1 MSIQANNVGN
11 VLEICIAR
19 PEKRNAIS
27 AAMYQELTRLLDEA
41 NADKE
46 CAAVIVHGAGGHFTV
61 GADINDFQT
70 RRGNEDSP
78 AVTILRKMAAIDVP
92 LIAAVEGL
100 AIGIGATML
109 QHVDF
114 AYASQDARFRMPFVS
129 LGLCPEGA
137 SSYLLESL
145 VGVRKA
151 REWLMLGKFFDAEE
165 AFDAG
170 LLTSL
175 TQDGEALAR
184 ARETAAELA
193 KLPKASVRATKRM
206 LNHENRAAV
215 GSALDLEVK
224 MFAELLNTEATQEI
238 FKSFLNKKR

>member
-1 MSIQANNVGN
+1 MSIQTNNVGD

-27 AAMYQELTRLLDEA
+27 TAMYQELTRLLDEA
-41 NADKE
+41 NSDKE
-46 CAAVIVHGAGGHFTV
+46 CAAVIVHGAGGNFTV

-78 AVTILRKMAAIDVP
+78 AVTFLRKMAAIDVP
-92 LIAAVEGL
+92 LIVAVEGL

-175 TQDGEALAR
+175 TQEGEALAR

-193 KLPKASVRATKRM
+193 KLPKTSVRATKRM
-206 LNHENRAAV
+206 LNHANRAAV